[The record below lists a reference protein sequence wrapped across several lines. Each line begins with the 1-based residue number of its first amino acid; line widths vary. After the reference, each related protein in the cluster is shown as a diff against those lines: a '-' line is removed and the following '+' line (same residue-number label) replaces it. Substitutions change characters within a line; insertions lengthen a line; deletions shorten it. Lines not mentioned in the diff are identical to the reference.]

1 MNQPALPLGEARAD
15 PRRLLVIFNP
25 TAGRRHRERFEATL
39 AALRRRGC
47 PLELRQ
53 TGHAGHAAELA
64 AAADPDAFD
73 VVVAAGGDG
82 TINEAVNGLVAAG
95 AGRACL
101 PLAVLPLGTAN
112 VLALEIG
119 VTTDPEAVART
130 IAEGEITSVS
140 LGRVNGRVFTMMAGA
155 GFDAHVVAGVDPA
168 LKRRIGKGAY
178 LWQSARLLFGFAYP
192 DYRVTLDGEQDHT
205 AASVIVAKGH
215 FYGGRFVC
223 APEAR
228 LEAPAFQVCLFA
240 RRGPWNAL
248 RYAAALG
255 LGRLPR
261 LPDVRILAA
270 RRVTVEG
277 PAGDP
282 VQGDGDV
289 IARLPATLEVLP
301 EALALVMP
309 RAMKTP

>member
-1 MNQPALPLGEARAD
+1 MNQPDLPRGDTRAD

-25 TAGRRHRERFEATL
+25 AAGRRQRERFEATL
-39 AALRRRGC
+39 EALRRRGC
-47 PLELRQ
+47 PLELRR
-53 TGHAGHAAELA
+53 TERAGHATALA
-64 AAADPDAFD
+64 AAADPEAFD

-95 AGRACL
+95 ADRAVL

-130 IAEGEITSVS
+130 IAEGPIRPVS
-140 LGRVNGRVFTMMAGA
+140 PGRANGRVFTMMAGA

-168 LKRRIGKGAY
+168 LKRRIGKSAY
-178 LWQSARLLFGFAYP
+178 LWQSAKLLFGFAYP
-192 DYRVTLDGEQDHT
+192 DYRVTLDDENHP

-255 LGRLPR
+255 RGRLSR

-270 RRVTVEG
+270 RKVTIAG
-277 PAGDP
+277 PTDDP
-282 VQGDGDV
+282 VQGDGDI
-289 IARLPATLEVLP
+289 IARLPVTIELLP
-301 EALALVMP
+301 DALDLVMP
-309 RAMKTP
+309 R